1 MVSTRRPT
9 KDSRN
14 MKVKA
19 VSTVSFALLAP
30 VWASDLPPKTETFQ
44 AGSINTIHGLT
55 STLSHG
61 AAVTTLAQRCND
73 GQVNCMPDNHHRYK
87 KCINGYW
94 VVFDCPTQY
103 KPIKQQFVCVSS
115 GTGEA
120 QCELPMKASALKTG
134 MIAATSLSVHRSAE
148 TSQAVETM
156 GCSPSTYNGKCLS
169 KDRYL
174 TCYKGNVA
182 EAACPSGYE
191 CQMINSKP
199 SCQQIP
205 VTYTPIQC
213 DPSVPWSCLDKKT
226 MQHCTS
232 FGTAQIKACSGNQI
246 CEDKLGCIVPGTEKK
261 YKPLSGACDTP
272 FQWACSSL
280 DAAAWCLEG
289 EWRIM
294 LCPSG
299 SSCKEG
305 KACVQNQIE
314 NSNVNVPSV
323 TPSTSTPDTTE
334 PATPSIDIVQSV
346 VLQTKVVTRMVAE
359 STAVVT
365 ISKKSNCPA
374 EYECVLPGQGRQ
386 FKKCIN
392 GEMVP
397 FNCQDTS
404 ICVDWVSWSGQWEGI
419 ECILQIAGNQT
430 PHPTLDS
437 SITHSSTSVRSDKA
451 DTDTSTHS
459 TNSDKSGTA
468 TTTNTRNSDESD
480 TGVSILKGS
489 SDHLG
494 TVTPSHISSSDK
506 SEAAM
511 SIPSKSFTPESK
523 SMSYVPVKP
532 ECQKSTCESE
542 RRTGVVNACI
552 NGVIKK
558 YSCGGNQVCLMIS
571 NGPACAGAPPS
582 GNSIMSDSKA
592 ATPPAATGKKPIRG
606 IS

>member
-1 MVSTRRPT
+1 
-9 KDSRN
+9 
-14 MKVKA
+14 MKVRA
-19 VSTVSFALLAP
+19 VLTVSFALLAP

-134 MIAATSLSVHRSAE
+134 MIAVTSLSVHRSAE

-205 VTYTPIQC
+205 ATFAPVHCNPNK
-213 DPSVPWSCLDKKT
+213 PWSCIDDNT
-226 MQHCTS
+226 MQYCPSDGLSPT
-232 FGTAQIKACSGNQI
+232 TKTCSGNQV
-246 CEDKLGCIVPGTEKK
+246 CKDKLGCVHRGSEEKF
-261 YKPLSGACDTP
+261 KPLSGACDVP
-272 FQWACSSL
+272 FQWACSGEDVS
-280 DAAAWCLEG
+280 AWCVDGTWIIHMCSEG
-289 EWRIM
+289 WSCREPGGICFQNPITYSSGYVPPTATRITARSTM
-294 LCPSG
+294 EPS
-299 SSCKEG
+299 SL
-305 KACVQNQIE
+305 
-314 NSNVNVPSV
+314 
-323 TPSTSTPDTTE
+323 
-334 PATPSIDIVQSV
+334 SIDIVQSV
-346 VLQTKVVTRMVAE
+346 VLQTKVVTHMVAE

-365 ISKKSNCPA
+365 VSKKNNCPA

-430 PHPTLDS
+430 PHPTIDS
-437 SITHSSTSVRSDKA
+437 VITYSSTSTGSDKA

-468 TTTNTRNSDESD
+468 KTTATGNSDKSN
-480 TGVSILKGS
+480 TGASSRKGS
-489 SDHLG
+489 SHSSN
-494 TVTPSHISSSDK
+494 TFTSTHIRSSHK
-506 SEAAM
+506 SETATSKPNESTAGK
-511 SIPSKSFTPESK
+511 STASKSTASESTA
-523 SMSYVPVKP
+523 SR
-532 ECQKSTCESE
+532 CHT
-542 RRTGVVNACI
+542 
-552 NGVIKK
+552 
-558 YSCGGNQVCLMIS
+558 LL
-571 NGPACAGAPPS
+571 
-582 GNSIMSDSKA
+582 
-592 ATPPAATGKKPIRG
+592 
-606 IS
+606 